1 METKDHKKA
10 IQQSD
15 QMFCAWCGKAWDVN
29 DPNPPE
35 CSDKPPSREIL
46 QIGQNRDNYRH
57 TVEAAIETSVYLR
70 EGATTPRYTSMQGV
84 AKCFSDAIRRSISA
98 VPQAY
103 YLQRRGVGFVVWAN
117 GPKEAYNY
125 AVRVGMRPTY
135 MRRIDIPD
143 RAYEVKTPRAEINP
157 LTLELV
163 RSRYPNFGEV
173 VTPVQFVSRQKEKR
187 K

>member
-1 METKDHKKA
+1 METNGHKKA

-46 QIGQNRDNYRH
+46 QIGQNRENYRH
-57 TVEAAIETSVYLR
+57 MVEAAIETSALLR
-70 EGATTPRYTSMQGV
+70 DGMTTWPVWPTP
-84 AKCFSDAIRRSISA
+84 
-98 VPQAY
+98 PQAY

-143 RAYEVKTPRAEINP
+143 RTYNVKTPRAEINP

>member
-1 METKDHKKA
+1 MKTNDHKKA

-35 CSDKPPSREIL
+35 CSDTPPSYEIL
-46 QIGQNRDNYRH
+46 WVGQNRANYQDMA
-57 TVEAAIETSVYLR
+57 EAAIETSVLLR
-70 EGATTPRYTSMQGV
+70 DGVTSGPFWPTP
-84 AKCFSDAIRRSISA
+84 
-98 VPQAY
+98 PQAY

-117 GPKEAYNY
+117 GPKEAYTY

-143 RAYEVKTPRAEINP
+143 RAYDVKTPRAEINP

-173 VTPVQFVSRQKEKR
+173 VTPVQFVSRQKEIR

>member
-1 METKDHKKA
+1 METKDHKKV
-10 IQQSD
+10 IQYSD
-15 QMFCAWCGKAWDVN
+15 QFFCSWCGKTWDAN
-29 DPNPPE
+29 DPHPPE
-35 CSDKPPSREIL
+35 CSAKKADVQTIQRSRDRL
-46 QIGQNRDNYRH
+46 NYH
-57 TVEAAIETSVYLR
+57 AATEAAIDMSILLR
-70 EGATTPRYTSMQGV
+70 DGMNTIPVLPTP
-84 AKCFSDAIRRSISA
+84 
-98 VPQAY
+98 PQAY

-117 GPKEAYNY
+117 GPKEAYTY

-143 RAYEVKTPRAEINP
+143 RAYDVKTPRAEINP

>member
-1 METKDHKKA
+1 METNGHKKV

-15 QMFCAWCGKAWDVN
+15 QFFCAWCGKAWDVN

-35 CSDKPPSREIL
+35 CSDTPPSREIL
-46 QIGQNRDNYRH
+46 QIGQNRANYH
-57 TVEAAIETSVYLR
+57 NMVEATIEMSIFLR
-70 EGATTPRYTSMQGV
+70 DGMTTGPTT
-84 AKCFSDAIRRSISA
+84 
-98 VPQAY
+98 PQAY

-135 MRRIDIPD
+135 MRRIDTPC
-143 RAYEVKTPRAEINP
+143 RVNEVKVPRAEINP
-157 LTLELV
+157 LILELV

>member
-1 METKDHKKA
+1 METNGHKKV
-10 IQQSD
+10 IQYSD
-15 QMFCAWCGKAWDVN
+15 QFFCSWCGKTWDAN
-29 DPNPPE
+29 DPHPPE
-35 CSDKPPSREIL
+35 CSAKKADVRTIQRSRDRL
-46 QIGQNRDNYRH
+46 NYH
-57 TVEAAIETSVYLR
+57 AVTESAIEMSIFLR
-70 EGATTPRYTSMQGV
+70 DGMTTGPVWPTP
-84 AKCFSDAIRRSISA
+84 
-98 VPQAY
+98 PQAY

-143 RAYEVKTPRAEINP
+143 RTYTVKTPRAEINP

-173 VTPVQFVSRQKEKR
+173 ITPIQFVSRQKEKR

>member
-1 METKDHKKA
+1 METKDHKKV
-10 IQQSD
+10 IQYSD
-15 QMFCAWCGKAWDVN
+15 QFFCSWCGKTWDAN
-29 DPNPPE
+29 DPYPPE
-35 CSDKPPSREIL
+35 CSVKKADVHTIQRSRDLI
-46 QIGQNRDNYRH
+46 NYRAA
-57 TVEAAIETSVYLR
+57 TEAAIDMSILLR
-70 EGATTPRYTSMQGV
+70 DGV
-84 AKCFSDAIRRSISA
+84 NAGP
-98 VPQAY
+98 VWPTMPQAY

-143 RAYEVKTPRAEINP
+143 RAYDVKTPRAEINP

>member
-1 METKDHKKA
+1 METKDHKKV
-10 IQQSD
+10 IQYSD
-15 QMFCAWCGKAWDVN
+15 QFFCSWCGKTWDAN
-29 DPNPPE
+29 DPHPPE
-35 CSDKPPSREIL
+35 CSEKKADVHTIQRSRDLI
-46 QIGQNRDNYRH
+46 NYRAV
-57 TVEAAIETSVYLR
+57 TEAAIDMSVLLRDGMTTAPVWPTS
-70 EGATTPRYTSMQGV
+70 
-84 AKCFSDAIRRSISA
+84 
-98 VPQAY
+98 PQAY

-117 GPKEAYNY
+117 GPKEAYTY

-143 RAYEVKTPRAEINP
+143 RAYDVKTPRAEINP

>member
-1 METKDHKKA
+1 METNGHKNA

-15 QMFCAWCGKAWDVN
+15 QVFCSWCGKAWDVN

-35 CSDKPPSREIL
+35 CSEKQKSFRTVL
-46 QIGQNRDNYRH
+46 RGRDRLNYRLV
-57 TVEAAIETSVYLR
+57 TDPVWP
-70 EGATTPRYTSMQGV
+70 TP
-84 AKCFSDAIRRSISA
+84 
-98 VPQAY
+98 PQAY

-117 GPKEAYNY
+117 SPKEAYNY

-143 RAYEVKTPRAEINP
+143 RTYDVKTPRAEINP

-173 VTPVQFVSRQKEKR
+173 ITPVQFVSRQKEKQ

>member
-1 METKDHKKA
+1 MESKDHKKV
-10 IQQSD
+10 IQYSD
-15 QMFCAWCGKAWDVN
+15 QFFCSWCGKTWDAN
-29 DPNPPE
+29 DPHPPE
-35 CSDKPPSREIL
+35 CSEKKADVHTIQRSRDLI
-46 QIGQNRDNYRH
+46 NYRAV
-57 TVEAAIETSVYLR
+57 TEAAIDMSVLLR
-70 EGATTPRYTSMQGV
+70 EGVTAGPVWTTM
-84 AKCFSDAIRRSISA
+84 
-98 VPQAY
+98 PQAY

-143 RAYEVKTPRAEINP
+143 RAYDVKTPRAEINP

>member
-1 METKDHKKA
+1 METNGHKNA

-15 QMFCAWCGKAWDVN
+15 QVFCSWCGKTWDIN
-29 DPNPPE
+29 DPHPPE
-35 CSDKPPSREIL
+35 CSEERHAPTIWYTGTVKGSSARFPAIP
-46 QIGQNRDNYRH
+46 QNLPRDYSNM
-57 TVEAAIETSVYLR
+57 A
-70 EGATTPRYTSMQGV
+70 
-84 AKCFSDAIRRSISA
+84 
-98 VPQAY
+98 QAY

-117 GPKEAYNY
+117 GPKEAYSY
-125 AVRVGMRPTY
+125 AARVGMRPTY

-143 RAYEVKTPRAEINP
+143 RAYDVKTPRAEINP

>member
-1 METKDHKKA
+1 MESKDHKKV
-10 IQQSD
+10 IQYSD
-15 QMFCAWCGKAWDVN
+15 QFFCSWCGKTWDAN
-29 DPNPPE
+29 DPHPPE
-35 CSDKPPSREIL
+35 CSEKKADVHTIQRSRDLI
-46 QIGQNRDNYRH
+46 NYRAA
-57 TVEAAIETSVYLR
+57 TEAAIDMSILLR
-70 EGATTPRYTSMQGV
+70 DGMTTAPVWPTP
-84 AKCFSDAIRRSISA
+84 
-98 VPQAY
+98 PQAY

-143 RAYEVKTPRAEINP
+143 RAYDVKTPRAEINP

>member
-1 METKDHKKA
+1 METNGHKKV
-10 IQQSD
+10 IQYSD
-15 QMFCAWCGKAWDVN
+15 QFFCSWCGKTWDAN
-29 DPNPPE
+29 DPYPPE
-35 CSDKPPSREIL
+35 CSEKQKSFRAVL
-46 QIGQNRDNYRH
+46 RGRDRLNYRLV
-57 TVEAAIETSVYLR
+57 TDAAIEMSVFLR
-70 EGATTPRYTSMQGV
+70 DRPTTEPVWPTP
-84 AKCFSDAIRRSISA
+84 
-98 VPQAY
+98 PQAY

-117 GPKEAYNY
+117 GPKEAFNY

-143 RAYEVKTPRAEINP
+143 RTYNVKTPRAEINP

-173 VTPVQFVSRQKEKR
+173 VTPVQFVSRQKEKH

>member
-1 METKDHKKA
+1 METKDHKKV
-10 IQQSD
+10 IQYSD
-15 QMFCAWCGKAWDVN
+15 QFFCSWCGKTWDAN
-29 DPNPPE
+29 DPYPPE
-35 CSDKPPSREIL
+35 CSDEPLAVEVKWM
-46 QIGQNRDNYRH
+46 GKNRINVPAVMKDVSDLMQERMAMLPTWSSTH
-57 TVEAAIETSVYLR
+57 RPLLSESAAED
-70 EGATTPRYTSMQGV
+70 GPMP
-84 AKCFSDAIRRSISA
+84 
-98 VPQAY
+98 PQAY

-143 RAYEVKTPRAEINP
+143 RAYDVKTPRAEINP

>member
-1 METKDHKKA
+1 METNGHKKA

-29 DPNPPE
+29 DPHPPE

-46 QIGQNRDNYRH
+46 QIGQNRENYRH
-57 TVEAAIETSVYLR
+57 MVEAAIETSALLR
-70 EGATTPRYTSMQGV
+70 DGMTTGPVWPTP
-84 AKCFSDAIRRSISA
+84 
-98 VPQAY
+98 PQAY

-143 RAYEVKTPRAEINP
+143 RTYNVKTPRAEINP

-173 VTPVQFVSRQKEKR
+173 VTPVQFVSRQKEKQ

>member
-1 METKDHKKA
+1 METNGHKKV
-10 IQQSD
+10 IQYSD
-15 QMFCAWCGKAWDVN
+15 QFFCSWCGKTWDAN
-29 DPNPPE
+29 DPHPPE
-35 CSDKPPSREIL
+35 CSEKQKSFRTVL
-46 QIGQNRDNYRH
+46 RGRDRLNYRLV
-57 TVEAAIETSVYLR
+57 TDAAIEMSVFLR
-70 EGATTPRYTSMQGV
+70 DRPTADPV
-84 AKCFSDAIRRSISA
+84 LPAP
-98 VPQAY
+98 PQAY

-135 MRRIDIPD
+135 MRRIDVPD
-143 RAYEVKTPRAEINP
+143 RAYDVKTPRAEINP

>member
-1 METKDHKKA
+1 METKDHKKV
-10 IQQSD
+10 IQYSD
-15 QMFCAWCGKAWDVN
+15 QFFCSWCGKTWDAN
-29 DPNPPE
+29 DPHPPE
-35 CSDKPPSREIL
+35 CSEKKADVHTIQRSRDLI
-46 QIGQNRDNYRH
+46 NYRAA
-57 TVEAAIETSVYLR
+57 TEAAIDMSSLLR
-70 EGATTPRYTSMQGV
+70 DGMTTAPVWPTP
-84 AKCFSDAIRRSISA
+84 
-98 VPQAY
+98 PQAY

-143 RAYEVKTPRAEINP
+143 RAYDVKTPRAEINP

-173 VTPVQFVSRQKEKR
+173 VTPVQFVSRQKEKQ

>member
-1 METKDHKKA
+1 METNGHKKV

-15 QMFCAWCGKAWDVN
+15 QFFCSWCGKTWDAN
-29 DPNPPE
+29 DPHPPE
-35 CSDKPPSREIL
+35 CSEESASPFTGYTGTVKGSGMRFPGMS
-46 QIGQNRDNYRH
+46 QNLPRDIDH
-57 TVEAAIETSVYLR
+57 L
-70 EGATTPRYTSMQGV
+70 EGGPRRPFPMHWPTP
-84 AKCFSDAIRRSISA
+84 
-98 VPQAY
+98 PQAY
-103 YLQRRGVGFVVWAN
+103 YLQRRGTGFVVWAN

-143 RAYEVKTPRAEINP
+143 RAYDVKTPRAEINP

>member
-1 METKDHKKA
+1 METNGHKKA

-35 CSDKPPSREIL
+35 CSDTPPSREIL
-46 QIGQNRDNYRH
+46 QIGQNRANYHRM
-57 TVEAAIETSVYLR
+57 TEAAIEMSIFLR
-70 EGATTPRYTSMQGV
+70 NGMTTGPVWPTP
-84 AKCFSDAIRRSISA
+84 
-98 VPQAY
+98 PQAY
-103 YLQRRGVGFVVWAN
+103 YLQRRGTGFVVWAN

-143 RAYEVKTPRAEINP
+143 RAYDVKTPRAEINP

>member
-1 METKDHKKA
+1 METNDHKKV
-10 IQQSD
+10 IQYSD
-15 QMFCAWCGKAWDVN
+15 QFFCSWCGKTWDAN
-29 DPNPPE
+29 DPHPPE
-35 CSDKPPSREIL
+35 CSEKKADVRTIQRSRDLI
-46 QIGQNRDNYRH
+46 NYH
-57 TVEAAIETSVYLR
+57 AATEAAIDMSILLR
-70 EGATTPRYTSMQGV
+70 DGMTTGAVWPMP
-84 AKCFSDAIRRSISA
+84 
-98 VPQAY
+98 PQAY

-143 RAYEVKTPRAEINP
+143 RAYDVKTPRAEINP

>member
-1 METKDHKKA
+1 METKDHKKV
-10 IQQSD
+10 IQYSD
-15 QMFCAWCGKAWDVN
+15 QVFCSWCGKTWDAN
-29 DPNPPE
+29 DPHPPE
-35 CSDKPPSREIL
+35 CSEKKADVHTIQRSSDLI
-46 QIGQNRDNYRH
+46 NYRAA
-57 TVEAAIETSVYLR
+57 TEAAIDMSVLLR
-70 EGATTPRYTSMQGV
+70 DGITTTPVWPTP
-84 AKCFSDAIRRSISA
+84 
-98 VPQAY
+98 PQAY

-125 AVRVGMRPTY
+125 AARVGMRPTY

-143 RAYEVKTPRAEINP
+143 RAYDVKTPRAEINP

>member
-1 METKDHKKA
+1 METKDHKKV
-10 IQQSD
+10 IQYSD
-15 QMFCAWCGKAWDVN
+15 QFFCSWCGKTWDAN
-29 DPNPPE
+29 DPHPPE
-35 CSDKPPSREIL
+35 CSAKKADVHTIQRSRDRL
-46 QIGQNRDNYRH
+46 SYH
-57 TVEAAIETSVYLR
+57 AATEAAIEMSIFLR
-70 EGATTPRYTSMQGV
+70 DGITTAPVWPTP
-84 AKCFSDAIRRSISA
+84 
-98 VPQAY
+98 PQAY

-143 RAYEVKTPRAEINP
+143 RAYDVKTPRAEINP

>member
-1 METKDHKKA
+1 METKDHKKV
-10 IQQSD
+10 IQYSD
-15 QMFCAWCGKAWDVN
+15 QFFCSWCGKTWDAN
-29 DPNPPE
+29 DPHPPE
-35 CSDKPPSREIL
+35 SSAEPHSCREQVPVYASTPTTIDGWHKKITSDVIR
-46 QIGQNRDNYRH
+46 
-57 TVEAAIETSVYLR
+57 
-70 EGATTPRYTSMQGV
+70 AT
-84 AKCFSDAIRRSISA
+84 A
-98 VPQAY
+98 VPMAYWLTMPQAY
-103 YLQRRGVGFVVWAN
+103 YLQRRGIGFVVWAN
-117 GPKEAYNY
+117 GPKEAYTY

-143 RAYEVKTPRAEINP
+143 RAYDVKAPRAEINP

>member
-1 METKDHKKA
+1 METKDHKKV
-10 IQQSD
+10 IQYSD
-15 QMFCAWCGKAWDVN
+15 QFFCSWCGKTWDAN
-29 DPNPPE
+29 DPHPPE
-35 CSDKPPSREIL
+35 CSEKKADVHTIQRSRDLI
-46 QIGQNRDNYRH
+46 NYRAA
-57 TVEAAIETSVYLR
+57 TEAAIDMSILLR
-70 EGATTPRYTSMQGV
+70 DGMTTAPVWPTP
-84 AKCFSDAIRRSISA
+84 
-98 VPQAY
+98 PQAY

-143 RAYEVKTPRAEINP
+143 RAYDVKTPRAEINP

-173 VTPVQFVSRQKEKR
+173 VTPVQFVSRQKEKQ

>member
-1 METKDHKKA
+1 MKTNDHKKA

-35 CSDKPPSREIL
+35 CSDKPPSYEIL
-46 QIGQNRDNYRH
+46 WVGQNRENYRH
-57 TVEAAIETSVYLR
+57 MVEAAIETSVLLR
-70 EGATTPRYTSMQGV
+70 DGMTTVPVWPTP
-84 AKCFSDAIRRSISA
+84 
-98 VPQAY
+98 PQAY
-103 YLQRRGVGFVVWAN
+103 YLQRRGVGFVVWA
-117 GPKEAYNY
+117 GHPKEAYNY

-135 MRRIDIPD
+135 MRQIDIPD
-143 RAYEVKTPRAEINP
+143 RTYNAATPRAEINP
-157 LTLELV
+157 LTLDLV

-173 VTPVQFVSRQKEKR
+173 VTPVQFVSRQKEKQ

>member
-1 METKDHKKA
+1 MESKDHKKV
-10 IQQSD
+10 IQYSD
-15 QMFCAWCGKAWDVN
+15 QFFCSWCGKTWDAN
-29 DPNPPE
+29 DHHPPE
-35 CSDKPPSREIL
+35 CSEKKADVHTIQRSRDLI
-46 QIGQNRDNYRH
+46 NYRAV
-57 TVEAAIETSVYLR
+57 TEAAIDMSALLR
-70 EGATTPRYTSMQGV
+70 EGVTAGPVWPTM
-84 AKCFSDAIRRSISA
+84 
-98 VPQAY
+98 PQAY

-143 RAYEVKTPRAEINP
+143 RAYDVKTPRAEINP

>member
-1 METKDHKKA
+1 METNGHKNA
-10 IQQSD
+10 TQRSD
-15 QMFCAWCGKAWDVN
+15 QVFCSWCGKTWDAN
-29 DPNPPE
+29 DPYPPE
-35 CSDKPPSREIL
+35 CSEERHASTIWYAGTVKGSSARFPTMP
-46 QIGQNRDNYRH
+46 QNLPRDGSN
-57 TVEAAIETSVYLR
+57 TA
-70 EGATTPRYTSMQGV
+70 
-84 AKCFSDAIRRSISA
+84 
-98 VPQAY
+98 QAY
-103 YLQRRGVGFVVWAN
+103 YLQRRGTGFVVWAN

-143 RAYEVKTPRAEINP
+143 RAYDVKTPRAEINP
-157 LTLELV
+157 LTLERV

>member
-1 METKDHKKA
+1 METNGHKKA

-46 QIGQNRDNYRH
+46 QIGKNRENYRH
-57 TVEAAIETSVYLR
+57 MVEAAIEISVLLR
-70 EGATTPRYTSMQGV
+70 DGV
-84 AKCFSDAIRRSISA
+84 NAGP
-98 VPQAY
+98 VLPTMPQAY

-143 RAYEVKTPRAEINP
+143 RTYNVKTPRAEINP

-173 VTPVQFVSRQKEKR
+173 VTPVQFATSHRR
-187 K
+187 KQCK

>member
-1 METKDHKKA
+1 MESKDHKKV
-10 IQQSD
+10 IQYSD
-15 QMFCAWCGKAWDVN
+15 QFFCSWCGKTWDAN
-29 DPNPPE
+29 DPHPPE
-35 CSDKPPSREIL
+35 CSEKKADVHTIQRSRDLI
-46 QIGQNRDNYRH
+46 NYRAV
-57 TVEAAIETSVYLR
+57 TEAAIDMSVLLR
-70 EGATTPRYTSMQGV
+70 EGVTAGPVWPMM
-84 AKCFSDAIRRSISA
+84 
-98 VPQAY
+98 PQAY

-143 RAYEVKTPRAEINP
+143 RAYDVKTPRAEINP

>member
-1 METKDHKKA
+1 MESKDHKKV
-10 IQQSD
+10 IQYSD
-15 QMFCAWCGKAWDVN
+15 QFFCSWCGKTWDAN
-29 DPNPPE
+29 DPHPPE
-35 CSDKPPSREIL
+35 CSEKKADVHTIQRSRDLI
-46 QIGQNRDNYRH
+46 NYRAV
-57 TVEAAIETSVYLR
+57 TEAAIDMSVLLR
-70 EGATTPRYTSMQGV
+70 EGVTAGPVWPTM
-84 AKCFSDAIRRSISA
+84 
-98 VPQAY
+98 PQAY

-143 RAYEVKTPRAEINP
+143 RAYDVKTPRAEINP

>member
-1 METKDHKKA
+1 METKDHKKV
-10 IQQSD
+10 IQYSD
-15 QMFCAWCGKAWDVN
+15 QFFCSWCGKTWDAN
-29 DPNPPE
+29 DPHPPE
-35 CSDKPPSREIL
+35 CSEKKADVHTIQRSRDLI
-46 QIGQNRDNYRH
+46 NYRAV
-57 TVEAAIETSVYLR
+57 TEAAIDMSVLLRDGMTTAPVWPTS
-70 EGATTPRYTSMQGV
+70 
-84 AKCFSDAIRRSISA
+84 
-98 VPQAY
+98 PQAY

-143 RAYEVKTPRAEINP
+143 RAYDVKTPRAEINP

-187 K
+187 

>member
-1 METKDHKKA
+1 MKTHDHKKA

-35 CSDKPPSREIL
+35 CSDKPPSYEIL
-46 QIGQNRDNYRH
+46 WVGQNRANYH
-57 TVEAAIETSVYLR
+57 DVAEAAIETSVLLR
-70 EGATTPRYTSMQGV
+70 DGMTPRAYWPTP
-84 AKCFSDAIRRSISA
+84 
-98 VPQAY
+98 PQAY
-103 YLQRRGVGFVVWAN
+103 YLQRRGVGFVVWA
-117 GPKEAYNY
+117 GHPKEAYNY

-135 MRRIDIPD
+135 MRQIDIPD
-143 RAYEVKTPRAEINP
+143 RAYDVKTPRAEINP

-163 RSRYPNFGEV
+163 RRRYPNFVEV

>member
-1 METKDHKKA
+1 METNGHKKV
-10 IQQSD
+10 IQYSD
-15 QMFCAWCGKAWDVN
+15 QFFCSWCGKTWDAN
-29 DPNPPE
+29 DPYPPE
-35 CSDKPPSREIL
+35 CSAKKADVHTIQRSRERL
-46 QIGQNRDNYRH
+46 NYH
-57 TVEAAIETSVYLR
+57 SATEAAIEMSIFLR
-70 EGATTPRYTSMQGV
+70 DGVTTGPVWPTP
-84 AKCFSDAIRRSISA
+84 
-98 VPQAY
+98 PQAY

-143 RAYEVKTPRAEINP
+143 RAYDVKTPRAEINP